1 MQIIFKILQPVKTT
15 ILDVFHLTFILFDN
29 TISKSLYLYGKEKYW
44 TAILTFLVILRMIF
58 ESTFTLFRLDH
69 PNVVKLQEAYESKA
83 SVYLVMEL

>member
-29 TISKSLYLYGKEKYW
+29 TIRNGKEKYW

>member
-29 TISKSLYLYGKEKYW
+29 TISKSLDGKEKYW
-44 TAILTFLVILRMIF
+44 TAILSFLVILRMMF